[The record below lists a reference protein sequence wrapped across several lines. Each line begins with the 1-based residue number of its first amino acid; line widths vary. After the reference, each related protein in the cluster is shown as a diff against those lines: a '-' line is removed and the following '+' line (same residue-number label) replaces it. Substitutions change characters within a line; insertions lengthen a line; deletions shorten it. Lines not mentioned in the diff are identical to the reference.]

1 MKCSFTMMQLIAES
15 HTRIRLLDNQEQTA
29 GELTYKDSS
38 MREARLQVIDVY
50 RIRYSGTGKWESFRC
65 TGEKES
71 LVSRIKVNR
80 GAVMELNFPFRRKV
94 YRFKRSGAWR
104 LRFVLLNK
112 QGEEIL
118 GLLPT
123 INWKKM
129 IHDFTLQINEDFRE
143 ECSSLLILHAVHCA
157 NCWMSMMNG
166 GPVPALVSV

>member
-1 MKCSFTMMQLIAES
+1 MQLIAES
-15 HTRIRLLDNQEQTA
+15 HTRIRLLDNQEHPA

-38 MREARLQVIDVY
+38 MREARLQITDIY
-50 RIRYSGTGKWESFRC
+50 RIRYSGTGKWEGFC
-65 TGEKES
+65 CAGEKES

-80 GAVMELNFPFRRKV
+80 GAVMELSFPFRRKV

-129 IHDFTLQINEDFRE
+129 IHDFTLQVNEDFRE

>member
-1 MKCSFTMMQLIAES
+1 MQLLSIS
-15 HTRIRLLDNQEQTA
+15 HTKIRLLDSDEQLA
-29 GELTYKDSS
+29 GELSYKDSS
-38 MREARLQVIDVY
+38 MREASLQVTDHF
-50 RIRYSGTGKWESFRC
+50 RIRYTGTGKWESFRLS
-65 TGEKES
+65 GEKES

-80 GAVMELNFPFRRKV
+80 GAVMELSFPYRRKM
-94 YRFKRSGAWR
+94 YRFKRAGAWR

-112 QGEEIL
+112 QGEEL
-118 GLLPT
+118 MGLLPT

-129 IHDFTLQINEDFRE
+129 IHDFTLQVNEEFRE

>member
-1 MKCSFTMMQLIAES
+1 MQLLS
-15 HTRIRLLDNQEQTA
+15 VSNTKIRLLDSQQQLA
-29 GELTYKDSS
+29 GELIYKDGS
-38 MREARLQVIDVY
+38 MREASLQVTDNFA
-50 RIRYSGTGKWESFRC
+50 IRYAGTGKWESFRLS
-65 TGEKES
+65 GGKES

-80 GAVMELNFPFRRKV
+80 GAVMELGFPFRRKQ

-112 QGEEIL
+112 QGEEL
-118 GLLPT
+118 MGLLPT

-129 IHDFTLQINEDFRE
+129 IHDFTLQVNDEFRE

>member
-1 MKCSFTMMQLIAES
+1 MQLVSVS
-15 HTRIRLLDNQEQTA
+15 HNHIRLLDIQHQVA
-29 GELTYKDSS
+29 GELIYKDVT
-38 MREARLQVIDVY
+38 MKEATLQVQDIY
-50 RIRYSGTGKWESFRC
+50 ALRYTGTGKWECFRLE
-65 TGEKES
+65 EKKEK
-71 LVSRIKVNR
+71 LHSRMKVNR
-80 GAVMELNFPFRRKV
+80 GAVMELSFPLRRKT

-112 QGEEIL
+112 QGEEIM
-118 GLLPT
+118 GILPG

-129 IHDFTLQINEDFRE
+129 IHDFTLQINEEFRE

>member
-1 MKCSFTMMQLIAES
+1 MQLISDS
-15 HTRIRLLDNQEQTA
+15 HTRLRLIDTRGMQA
-29 GELTYKDSS
+29 GELIYKDES
-38 MREARLQVIDVY
+38 MREASLRVTDSY
-50 RIRYSGTGKWESFRC
+50 TIRYTGTGKWESFNLE
-65 TGEKES
+65 GGKES
-71 LVSRIKVNR
+71 LLSRIKVTR
-80 GAVMELNFPFRRKV
+80 GAVMELSFPRRRKT

-112 QGEEIL
+112 QGEEMLGIL
-118 GLLPT
+118 PS

-129 IHDFTLQINEDFRE
+129 IHDFTLQINEEFRE

>member
-1 MKCSFTMMQLIAES
+1 MQ
-15 HTRIRLLDNQEQTA
+15 A
-29 GELTYKDSS
+29 GELIYKDES
-38 MREARLQVIDVY
+38 MREASLRVTDSY
-50 RIRYSGTGKWESFRC
+50 TIRYTGTGKWESFNLE
-65 TGEKES
+65 GGKES
-71 LVSRIKVNR
+71 LLSRIKVTR
-80 GAVMELNFPFRRKV
+80 GAVMELSFPRRRKT

-112 QGEEIL
+112 QGEEMLGIL
-118 GLLPT
+118 PS

-129 IHDFTLQINEDFRE
+129 IHDFTLQINEEFRE